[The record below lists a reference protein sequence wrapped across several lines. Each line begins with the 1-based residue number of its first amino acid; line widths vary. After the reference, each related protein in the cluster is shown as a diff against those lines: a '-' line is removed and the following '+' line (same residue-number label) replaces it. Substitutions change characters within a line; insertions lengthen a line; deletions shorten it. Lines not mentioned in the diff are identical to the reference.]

1 MTNDTDF
8 LKMDIMEYEK
18 TVKIKITSKK
28 VFEQL
33 TGS

>member
-1 MTNDTDF
+1 MTNDLDF
-8 LKMDIMEYEK
+8 LKMDIMEYGK
-18 TVKIKITSKK
+18 TVKIKIMSKK